1 MNWITGVETAIEYI
15 ENNLNNKLDY
25 EKIAAQAYCSSYHFQ
40 RMFSVLAGCT
50 LGEYIRARRMTLAG
64 AELKGSDIKILDL
77 AFKYCYESSESF
89 SRAFAKFHGITPSQA
104 RKENIGL
111 KSFSRLSNY
120 ELIDGGNILD
130 YRIIELQEQ
139 EYFVSGQRYDGTP
152 YSGKQ
157 LYRQDSPLSSST
169 SSLNELSYIRSKND
183 KLLDWYIID
192 NVDDNGYDFYYA
204 YPIKSS
210 ITKIQDIANIKTVG
224 FPKAFYAVFKT
235 EKTDGSDNDYM
246 NIFRQIFCEWLPS
259 TNYRLLS
266 TPELIIYR
274 WNDDRKENGYIE
286 IYIPV
291 ALEK

>member
-1 MNWITGVETAIEYI
+1 MNWITGVETAVEYI
-15 ENNLNNKLDY
+15 ENHLNNKLDY
-25 EKIAAQAYCSSYHFQ
+25 EEIAAQAYCSSYHFQ

-120 ELIDGGNILD
+120 ELVDGGNIID

-139 EYFVSGQRYDGTP
+139 AYFVSGQRYDGTP

-157 LYRQDSPLSSST
+157 LYRQDLLSLSSAST
-169 SSLNELSYIRSKND
+169 LNELSYICSKDD
-183 KLLDWYIID
+183 KLLNRYIID
-192 NVDDNGYDFYYA
+192 KVDDNGYDFYYA
-204 YPIKSS
+204 YPVKNCI
-210 ITKIQDIANIKTVG
+210 IGQQNTAELKTIL
-224 FPKAFYAVFKT
+224 FPKASYAVFKT
-235 EKTDGSDNDYM
+235 EKRDSSNNDYI

-259 TNYRLLS
+259 TNYRLLP

-274 WNDDRKENGYIE
+274 WNDERKENGYIE